1 MSHPLLGLEK
11 ISPHPHSGL
20 EKVPSDPLLGPPPH
34 VTSSSRPTKDGR
46 LAAWS
51 GIPPEDDAED
61 DADEDG
67 DGDEDDE
74 NIEEEEEAFDYWD
87 IAKYFTFAFRLI
99 VPSSFL
105 GKPIYFNLF
114 TSNLWKKCRSKQ
126 LDKF

>member
-1 MSHPLLGLEK
+1 M
-11 ISPHPHSGL
+11 
-20 EKVPSDPLLGPPPH
+20 
-34 VTSSSRPTKDGR
+34 
-46 LAAWS
+46 AAWS
-51 GIPPEDDAED
+51 GIPPEEDAEY

-74 NIEEEEEAFDYWD
+74 NIEEEEEDFDYWD

-114 TSNLWKKCRSKQ
+114 TFDL
-126 LDKF
+126 

>member
-1 MSHPLLGLEK
+1 M
-11 ISPHPHSGL
+11 
-20 EKVPSDPLLGPPPH
+20 
-34 VTSSSRPTKDGR
+34 
-46 LAAWS
+46 AAWS
-51 GIPPEDDAED
+51 GIPPEEDAED

-74 NIEEEEEAFDYWD
+74 NIEEEDFDYWD

-114 TSNLWKKCRSKQ
+114 TFNLWTRCKKSSSTIFCECYQYFSHITA
-126 LDKF
+126 F

>member
-1 MSHPLLGLEK
+1 M
-11 ISPHPHSGL
+11 
-20 EKVPSDPLLGPPPH
+20 
-34 VTSSSRPTKDGR
+34 
-46 LAAWS
+46 AAWS
-51 GIPPEDDAED
+51 GIPPEEDAEY

-74 NIEEEEEAFDYWD
+74 NIEEEDFDYWD

-114 TSNLWKKCRSKQ
+114 TFDL
-126 LDKF
+126 